1 MFALALRNLWAYKR
15 RLLTSAFSVVLGISF
30 LSGSFVFTDTLK
42 GLFNDLFS
50 SSVKGIDTVVRPKIG
65 FADGAGKASATSDD
79 GPYRGGLLIPIALV
93 DKIARVEGVAAVE
106 AASQGYAQV
115 INKKGKLVGG
125 SGPPTFGFS
134 WINDPELASYKIFNG
149 RAPKADNEVVLDRSV
164 IKKTGYK
171 IGDKVKIVSM
181 KPIREFVLVGDA
193 TFGTSDGA
201 LGATASLFT
210 PKIAQELLGRP
221 GEASQLI
228 IRAKPG
234 VTQSAVAKSVSA
246 ALASDRAS
254 GGAPL
259 ETITGEALDKETQS
273 FVNTVFKFINT
284 FFNAF
289 AFIAL
294 FVSIFVISNSF
305 SILVKQRT
313 RENAMLRT
321 LGASSKQ
328 ILATTFGEALAVG
341 LLASAV
347 GVFAGMGVAIG
358 IRKLLE
364 FFGGGGLP
372 SSGLLLL
379 PRTIIVGL
387 VVGTLVTVISA
398 VAPAIKASRI
408 KPLAALQD
416 ARIDDSGYSKKRLY
430 LGLAF
435 LALSAA
441 VLIFGLTKEGG
452 DGAKIV
458 GGAAALCLMGTI
470 FIGPVLARP
479 IAGAL
484 GRPWFGAVIGL
495 FGVLMVSGSLAI
507 VVLGIISS
515 KPALIVNA
523 IVGIPIGVY
532 LVITALSSRKV
543 EGRIA
548 RENAVRNP
556 TRTSATALALTIGV
570 GLVSAILVFSQSLTG
585 TFKGALEKAIRANYV
600 VKAGND
606 FGIPAEVSTR
616 VSKLPGVV
624 AWSGKRTEE
633 IRFGFP
639 LPRSRQ
645 IAAVDPEGFLKV
657 FDVGRITGNFA
668 DLSKPDTI
676 AIAEESAKAQNYRLG
691 DTISGSFR
699 TGANAKLTI
708 VAFYKNTEGWN
719 KEAFNRTYYVTS
731 EATMSTYVPSSVKEF
746 IYVRTDG
753 RDNKGFQ
760 KAAETALRD
769 YPTADLQKKASFV
782 NESIGQLDQFLS
794 VVYALLMLA
803 ILIAILGIA
812 NTLRLAIL
820 ERTREIGLLRAVGMS
835 RQQMKDSIRWEAIVV
850 ATFGAVIGLVIGTG
864 FGSALVHV
872 LGKDGSVKLTVP
884 WPFLFGLTLL
894 ASLVGLYAARKP
906 AKAAAKLNILQA
918 IATE

>member
-65 FADGAGKASATSDD
+65 FGDGTGKVSATNEDD
-79 GPYRGGLLIPIALV
+79 GPYGGASLVPVSLINKVAG
-93 DKIARVEGVAAVE
+93 VEGVAAVE

-134 WINDPELASYKIFNG
+134 WINDPELASYKIFSG
-149 RAPKADNEVVLDRSV
+149 RAPTGDNEVVLDRSV

-171 IGDKVKIVSM
+171 LGDKVKIVSL
-181 KPIREFVLVGDA
+181 KPVREFVLVGDA

-201 LGATASLFT
+201 LGATASLFSPET
-210 PKIAQELLGRP
+210 AQELLGRP

-228 IRAKPG
+228 VRAKPG
-234 VTQSAVAKSVSA
+234 VAQA
-246 ALASDRAS
+246 ALAKSISTALAADKAS

-273 FVNTVFKFINT
+273 FVNTIFKFINT

-341 LLASAV
+341 LLASIV
-347 GVFAGMGVAIG
+347 GVFAGMGVAVG

-364 FFGGGGLP
+364 LTGASGLP
-372 SSGLLLL
+372 SSSLLLL

-387 VVGTLVTVISA
+387 SVGTFVTVLSA

-430 LGLAF
+430 LGLIF
-435 LALSAA
+435 LASGAGI
-441 VLIFGLTKEGG
+441 LILGLTKEGG
-452 DGAKIV
+452 DGAKVV
-458 GGAAALCLMGTI
+458 GFAAALCLIGTI

-479 IAGAL
+479 IAGVL
-484 GRPWFGAVIGL
+484 GRPWFGFVIGL
-495 FGVLMVSGSLAI
+495 FGVVTVLGSLATMVI
-507 VVLGIISS
+507 GITSS
-515 KPALIVNA
+515 KPALVYNA
-523 IVGIPIGVY
+523 IIGIPIGLY
-532 LVITALSSRKV
+532 LVVTALSSRKV

-606 FGIPAEVSTR
+606 FGIPAEVSTK
-616 VSKLPGVV
+616 VAALPGVV
-624 AWSGKRTEE
+624 AWSGKRTEQ
-633 IRFGFP
+633 IKFGFP

-645 IAAVDPEGFLKV
+645 MAAVDPENFLKV
-657 FDVGRITGNFA
+657 FNLGKTSGDFSGLN
-668 DLSKPDTI
+668 KPDTV
-676 AIAEESAKAQNYRLG
+676 AIAENSAKDNNYKLG
-691 DTISGSFR
+691 DMINGSFR
-699 TGANAKLTI
+699 TGAKAKLTI
-708 VAFYKNTEGWN
+708 VAFYENAEGLN
-719 KEAFNRTYYVTS
+719 NTYYVTS
-731 EATMSTYVPSSVKEF
+731 EKTMSKYVPSAVRDF
-746 IYVRTDG
+746 IYIRTDG
-753 RDNKGFQ
+753 KDTKGFE
-760 KAAETALRD
+760 KAADAALKD
-769 YPTADLQKKASFV
+769 YPTADLQTKKAF
-782 NESIGQLDQFLS
+782 EDDAIGQLNQFLA
-794 VVYALLMLA
+794 VVYALLLLA

-850 ATFGAVIGLVIGTG
+850 ATFGAVIGLFIGTG

-872 LGKDGSVKLTVP
+872 LGKDGSLKLTVP
-884 WPFLFGLTLL
+884 WPFLIGLTLL
-894 ASLVGLYAARKP
+894 ASIVGLYAARKP
-906 AKAAAKLNILQA
+906 AKVAAKLNILQA

>member
-1 MFALALRNLWAYKR
+1 MFALALRNLWSYKR
-15 RLLTSAFSVVLGISF
+15 RLLTSAFSVVLGIAF

-50 SSVKGIDTVVRPKIG
+50 SSVKGIDTVVRPKVG
-65 FADGAGKASATSDD
+65 FADGSGEASATSDD
-79 GPYRGGLLIPIALV
+79 GPYRGGLLVPISLV
-93 DKIARVEGVAAVE
+93 DKIKGIEGVAAVE
-106 AASQGYAQV
+106 ASSQGYAQV
-115 INKKGKLVGG
+115 LNKKGKLVGG
-125 SGPPTFGFS
+125 GGPPTFGFA

-149 RAPKADNEVVLDRSV
+149 RPPKADNEVVLDRSV

-171 IGDKVKIVSM
+171 IGDKVKIVSA
-181 KPIREFVLVGDA
+181 KPSREFTLVGDA

-210 PKIAQELLGRP
+210 PKVAQELVGRP
-221 GEASQLI
+221 GEATLLI
-228 IRAKPG
+228 VRAKPG
-234 VTQSAVAKSVSA
+234 VTQETLAAKVKT
-246 ALASDRAS
+246 ALKSDTAS
-254 GGAPL
+254 GGAKL
-259 ETITGEALDKETQS
+259 EVITGEALDKETQG
-273 FVNTVFKFINT
+273 FVNTIFKFINT

-328 ILATTFGEALAVG
+328 ILASTFGEALAVG

-347 GVFAGMGVAIG
+347 GVVAGMGVAVG

-364 FFGGGGLP
+364 ATGGGGLP

-379 PRTIIVGL
+379 PRTIIVGMF
-387 VVGTLVTVISA
+387 VGTLVTVLSA
-398 VAPAIKASRI
+398 IAPAIKASRI

-430 LGLAF
+430 
-435 LALSAA
+435 
-441 VLIFGLTKEGG
+441 FGLVFLLASVGMLIYGLTLEGG

-458 GGAAALCLMGTI
+458 GFAAALCLIGTI
-470 FIGPVLARP
+470 FMGPVLARP
-479 IAGAL
+479 IAGVL

-495 FGVLMVSGSLAI
+495 FGVLT
-507 VVLGIISS
+507 VLGSIATIVKGIVDS
-515 KPALIVNA
+515 KPNFIVNA
-523 IVGIPIGVY
+523 IFGIPIGVY

-585 TFKGALEKAIRANYV
+585 TFKGALEKAIRADYV

-606 FGIPAEVSTR
+606 FGIPGEVTKK
-616 VSKLPGVV
+616 VAGLPGVV
-624 AWSGKRTEE
+624 AWSGKRTEQ

-639 LPRSRQ
+639 VPRSRQ
-645 IAAVDPEGFLKV
+645 IAAVDPENFLQV
-657 FDVGRITGNFA
+657 FNLGKTTGDFA
-668 DLSKPDTI
+668 GLNKPNTV
-676 AIAEESAKAQNYRLG
+676 AIAENSAKDNNYKLG
-691 DTISGSFR
+691 DKIKGSFR
-699 TGANAKLTI
+699 TGAKVELSI
-708 VAFYKNTEGWN
+708 VAFYENAEGLN
-719 KEAFNRTYYVTS
+719 NTYYVTS
-731 EATMSTYVPSSVKEF
+731 EATMAKYVPSEVKDF
-746 IYVRTDG
+746 IYIRTDG
-753 RDNKGFQ
+753 KNKKAFE
-760 KAAETALRD
+760 KAADVALKD
-769 YPTADLQKKASFV
+769 YPTADLQTKKAF
-782 NESIGQLDQFLS
+782 EDDSIGQLNQFLS

-864 FGSALVHV
+864 FGASLVHV
-872 LGKDGSVKLTVP
+872 LGKDGSLKLTVP
-884 WPFLFGLTLL
+884 WPLLVGLTLS

-906 AKAAAKLNILQA
+906 AKSAAKLNILQA
-918 IATE
+918 IATD

>member
-1 MFALALRNLWAYKR
+1 MFALALRNLWSYKR

-65 FADGAGKASATSDD
+65 FADGSGEASATSDD
-79 GPYRGGLLIPIALV
+79 GPYRSSTLIPISLIKKV
-93 DKIARVEGVAAVE
+93 SGLEGVAAVE

-115 INKKGKLVGG
+115 LNKKGKLVGG
-125 SGPPTFGFS
+125 SGPPTFGFA

-171 IGDKVKIVSM
+171 IGDKVKIVSA
-181 KPIREFVLVGDA
+181 KPVREFVLVGDA

-201 LGATASLFT
+201 LGATASLFS
-210 PKIAQELLGRP
+210 PKTAQEMLGRQ
-221 GEASQLI
+221 GEATQLI

-234 VTQSAVAKSVSA
+234 VTQDLLAKRVSA
-246 ALASDRAS
+246 ALASEKAS

-347 GVFAGMGVAIG
+347 GVFAGMGVAVG

-364 FFGGGGLP
+364 ATGGGGLP

-387 VVGTLVTVISA
+387 LVGTLVTVLSA

-430 LGLAF
+430 FGLAF
-435 LALSAA
+435 LAAGA
-441 VLIFGLTKEGG
+441 VLLGYGLTLEGG

-458 GGAAALCLMGTI
+458 GFAAALCLIGTI

-479 IAGAL
+479 IAGIL
-484 GRPWFGAVIGL
+484 GRPWFGVVIGL
-495 FGVLMVSGSLAI
+495 FGVLTVLASIAAI
-507 VVLGIISS
+507 VKGIFAAVL
-515 KPALIVNA
+515 
-523 IVGIPIGVY
+523 GIPIGVY

-606 FGIPAEVSTR
+606 FGIPAEVTTK
-616 VSKLPGVV
+616 VATLPGVV
-624 AWSGKRTEE
+624 AFSGKRTEQ
-633 IRFGFP
+633 IKFGFP
-639 LPRSRQ
+639 VPRSRQ
-645 IAAVDPEGFLKV
+645 IAAVDPEKFLEV
-657 FDVGRITGNFA
+657 FNLGKTTGSFA
-668 DLSKPDTI
+668 GLNKPDTI
-676 AIAEESAKAQNYRLG
+676 AIAENSAKDNNYKLG
-691 DTISGSFR
+691 DVINGSFR
-699 TGANAKLTI
+699 TGAKVKLTI
-708 VAFYKNTEGWN
+708 VAFYENAEGLDN
-719 KEAFNRTYYVTS
+719 TYYVTS
-731 EATMSTYVPSSVKEF
+731 EATMSKYVPSEVKDF
-746 IYVRTDG
+746 IYIRTDG
-753 RDNKGFQ
+753 KDAKGFE
-760 KAAETALRD
+760 KAADVALKD
-769 YPTADLQKKASFV
+769 FPTADLQTKKAFQDD
-782 NESIGQLDQFLS
+782 SIGQLNQFLS

-864 FGSALVHV
+864 FGAALVHV
-872 LGKDGSVKLTVP
+872 LGKDGSLKLTVP

-906 AKAAAKLNILQA
+906 AKVAAKLNILQA

>member
-50 SSVKGIDTVVRPKIG
+50 SSVKGIDTVVRPKVG
-65 FADGAGKASATSDD
+65 FADGTGKTSATSDD
-79 GPYRGGLLIPIALV
+79 GPYRGASLIPVSLINKVAAV
-93 DKIARVEGVAAVE
+93 DGVAAVE
-106 AASQGYAQV
+106 ASSQGYAQV

-134 WINDPELASYKIFNG
+134 WIDDSELASYKIFSG
-149 RAPKADNEVVLDRSV
+149 RPPEADNEVVLDRSV

-171 IGDKVKIVSM
+171 IGDKVKIVSA
-181 KPIREFVLVGDA
+181 KPVREFVLVGDA

-201 LGATASLFT
+201 LGATASLFA
-210 PKIAQELLGRP
+210 PKTAQEFLGRP

-228 IRAKPG
+228 VRAKPG
-234 VTQSAVAKSVSA
+234 VTQSALAKKISVALTGDK
-246 ALASDRAS
+246 AS

-259 ETITGEALDKETQS
+259 ETVTGEALDKETQS
-273 FVNTVFKFINT
+273 FVNTIFKFINT

-364 FFGGGGLP
+364 LTGGGGLP

-387 VVGTLVTVISA
+387 LVGTLVTVLSA

-430 LGLAF
+430 FGVAF
-435 LALSAA
+435 LTASVGTL
-441 VLIFGLTKEGG
+441 LYGLTLEGG
-452 DGAKIV
+452 SGAKIV
-458 GGAAALCLMGTI
+458 GFAAALCLIGTI

-479 IAGAL
+479 IAGIL
-484 GRPWFGAVIGL
+484 GRPWFGFVIGA
-495 FGVLMVSGSLAI
+495 FGVLTVLASLALA
-507 VVLGIISS
+507 VQGIASG
-515 KPALIVNA
+515 KPALLFSA
-523 IVGIPIGVY
+523 LAGIPIGVY

-585 TFKGALEKAIRANYV
+585 TFKGALEKAIRADYV

-606 FGIPAEVSTR
+606 FGIPAEVTTK
-616 VSKLPGVV
+616 VAALPGVV
-624 AWSGKRTEE
+624 AWSGKRTEQ

-645 IAAVDPEGFLKV
+645 IAAVDPEKFSEV
-657 FDVGRITGNFA
+657 FNLGKTTGDFA
-668 DLSKPDTI
+668 SLNKTDTV
-676 AIAEESAKAQNYRLG
+676 AVAENSAKDNNYKLG

-699 TGANAKLTI
+699 TGAKVKLTI
-708 VAFYKNTEGWN
+708 VAFYENAEGLEN
-719 KEAFNRTYYVTS
+719 TYYVTS
-731 EATMSTYVPSSVKEF
+731 EATMSKYAPSAVKDF
-746 IYVRTDG
+746 IYIRTDG
-753 RDNKGFQ
+753 KDNKGFQ
-760 KAAETALRD
+760 KAADVALKD
-769 YPTADLQKKASFV
+769 YPTADLQTKKAF
-782 NESIGQLDQFLS
+782 EDDSIGQLNQFLA

-864 FGSALVHV
+864 FGAALVHV

-884 WPFLFGLTLL
+884 WLLLFGLTMS

-906 AKAAAKLNILQA
+906 AKVAAKLNILQA
-918 IATE
+918 IATG

>member
-50 SSVKGIDTVVRPKIG
+50 SSVKGIDTVVRPKVG
-65 FADGAGKASATSDD
+65 FADGAGGTSATSDD
-79 GPYRGGLLIPIALV
+79 GPYRGGRLIPVSLV
-93 DKIARVEGVAAVE
+93 EKVAAIDGVAAVE
-106 AASQGYAQV
+106 ASSQGYAQV
-115 INKKGKLVGG
+115 LNKKGKLVGG

-134 WINDPELASYKIFNG
+134 WISDPELASYKLFNG

-164 IKKTGYK
+164 IKKTGFK
-171 IGDKVKIVSM
+171 IGDKVKIVSA
-181 KPIREFVLVGDA
+181 KPVREFVLVGDA
-193 TFGTSDGA
+193 TFGSSDGA

-210 PKIAQELLGRP
+210 PKTAQELTGRV

-234 VTQSAVAKSVSA
+234 VTQDALAKSVSK
-246 ALASDRAS
+246 ALASDTAS

-259 ETITGEALDKETQS
+259 EVITGEALDKETQG
-273 FVNTVFKFINT
+273 FVNTIFKFINT

-347 GVFAGMGVAIG
+347 GVVAGMGVAIG

-364 FFGGGGLP
+364 VTGGGGLP

-379 PRTIIVGL
+379 PRTVIVGL
-387 VVGTLVTVISA
+387 LVGTLVTVLSA
-398 VAPAIKASRI
+398 IAPAIKASRI

-416 ARIDDSGYSKKRLY
+416 ARIDDSGYSKKRLFF
-430 LGLAF
+430 GIAF
-435 LALSAA
+435 LTGSAA
-441 VLIFGLTKEGG
+441 MLIYGLTLEGG

-458 GGAAALCLMGTI
+458 GIAAALCLMGTI

-479 IAGAL
+479 IAGVL
-484 GRPWFGAVIGL
+484 GRPWFGLVIGA
-495 FGVLMVSGSLAI
+495 FGVLTVLGSLALAI
-507 VVLGIISS
+507 KGITSS
-515 KPALIVNA
+515 KPVLLLSA
-523 IVGIPIGVY
+523 ISGIPIGIY
-532 LVITALSSRKV
+532 LVMTALSSRKV
-543 EGRIA
+543 EGQIA

-606 FGIPAEVSTR
+606 FGIPAEVTGK
-616 VSKLPGVV
+616 VAELPGVV

-645 IAAVDPEGFLKV
+645 IAAVDPEKFLQV
-657 FDVGRITGNFA
+657 FNLGKTTGDFSGLN
-668 DLSKPDTI
+668 KPDTV
-676 AIAEESAKAQNYRLG
+676 AIAENSAKDNNYKLG
-691 DTISGSFR
+691 DTINGSFR
-699 TGANAKLTI
+699 TGAKVKLTI
-708 VAFYKNTEGWN
+708 VAFYENAEGLN
-719 KEAFNRTYYVTS
+719 NTYYVTS
-731 EATMSTYVPSSVKEF
+731 ESTMSKYVPSAVKDF
-746 IYVRTDG
+746 IYIRTDG
-753 RDNKGFQ
+753 KDDKGFQ
-760 KAAETALRD
+760 KAADAALKD
-769 YPTADLQKKASFV
+769 FPTADLQTKKAF
-782 NESIGQLDQFLS
+782 EDDSIGQLNQFLS

-872 LGKDGSVKLTVP
+872 LGKDGSLKLTVP
-884 WPFLFGLTLL
+884 WPNLAGLTLL

-906 AKAAAKLNILQA
+906 AKVAAKLNILQA

>member
-1 MFALALRNLWAYKR
+1 MFALALRNLWSYKR

-65 FADGAGKASATSDD
+65 FADGSGEASATSDD
-79 GPYRGGLLIPIALV
+79 GPYRSSTLIPISLIKKV
-93 DKIARVEGVAAVE
+93 SGLEGVAAVE

-115 INKKGKLVGG
+115 LNKKGKLVGG
-125 SGPPTFGFS
+125 SGPPTFGFA

-171 IGDKVKIVSM
+171 IGDKVKIVSA
-181 KPIREFVLVGDA
+181 KPVREFVLVGDA

-201 LGATASLFT
+201 LGATASLFS
-210 PKIAQELLGRP
+210 PKTAQEMLGRQ
-221 GEASQLI
+221 GEATQLI

-234 VTQSAVAKSVSA
+234 VTQDVLAKTISA
-246 ALASDRAS
+246 ALSSEKAS

-273 FVNTVFKFINT
+273 FVNTVFKIINT

-358 IRKLLE
+358 IRELLGAI
-364 FFGGGGLP
+364 GGGGLP

-387 VVGTLVTVISA
+387 VVGTLVTVLSA

-430 LGLAF
+430 FGLAF
-435 LALSAA
+435 LAAGAGL
-441 VLIFGLTKEGG
+441 LGYGLTLEGG

-458 GGAAALCLMGTI
+458 GFAAALCLIGTI

-479 IAGAL
+479 IAGIL
-484 GRPWFGAVIGL
+484 GRPWFGVVIGL
-495 FGVLMVSGSLAI
+495 FGVLTVLASIAAI
-507 VVLGIISS
+507 VKGTFAAVLGI
-515 KPALIVNA
+515 PV
-523 IVGIPIGVY
+523 GVY

-606 FGIPAEVSTR
+606 FGIPAEVTTK
-616 VSKLPGVV
+616 VATLPGVV
-624 AWSGKRTEE
+624 AFSGKRTEQ
-633 IRFGFP
+633 IKFGFP
-639 LPRSRQ
+639 VPRSRQ
-645 IAAVDPEGFLKV
+645 IAAVDPEKFLEV
-657 FDVGRITGNFA
+657 FNLGKTTGNFA
-668 DLSKPDTI
+668 GLNKPNTI
-676 AIAEESAKAQNYRLG
+676 AIAENSAKDNNYKLG
-691 DTISGSFR
+691 DVINGSFR
-699 TGANAKLTI
+699 TGVKVKLTI
-708 VAFYKNTEGWN
+708 VAFYENAEGLDN
-719 KEAFNRTYYVTS
+719 TYYVTS
-731 EATMSTYVPSSVKEF
+731 EATMSKYVPSEVSDF
-746 IYVRTDG
+746 IYIRTDG
-753 RDNKGFQ
+753 KDAKGFE
-760 KAAETALRD
+760 KAADVALRD
-769 YPTADLQKKASFV
+769 FPTADLQTKKAFQDD
-782 NESIGQLDQFLS
+782 SIGQLNQFLS

-864 FGSALVHV
+864 FGAALVHV
-872 LGKDGSVKLTVP
+872 LGKDGSLKLTVP

-906 AKAAAKLNILQA
+906 AKVAAKLNILQA

>member
-79 GPYRGGLLIPIALV
+79 GPYRGASLVPIALV
-93 DKIARVEGVAAVE
+93 DKIASVEGVAAVE

-164 IKKTGYK
+164 IKKTGYR

-201 LGATASLFT
+201 LGATASLFN

-273 FVNTVFKFINT
+273 FVNTIFKFINT

-328 ILATTFGEALAVG
+328 ILATTFGEALTVG
-341 LLASAV
+341 LLASVV

-435 LALSAA
+435 LAVSAA

-479 IAGAL
+479 IAGVL
-484 GRPWFGAVIGL
+484 GRPWFGVVVGL
-495 FGVLMVSGSLAI
+495 FGVLMVLGSLAI
-507 VVLGIISS
+507 VVLGIISW

-556 TRTSATALALTIGV
+556 TRTSSTALALTIGV

-645 IAAVDPEGFLKV
+645 IAAVDPEKFLEV
-657 FDVGRITGNFA
+657 FNLGKTTGNFA
-668 DLSKPDTI
+668 ALNKTDTV
-676 AIAEESAKAQNYRLG
+676 AVAENSAKDNKYDLG
-691 DTISGSFR
+691 DTINGSFR
-699 TGANAKLTI
+699 TGAKVKLTI
-708 VAFYKNTEGWN
+708 VAFYENAEGLN
-719 KEAFNRTYYVTS
+719 NTYYVTS
-731 EATMSTYVPSSVKEF
+731 EATMSKYVPSAVKDF
-746 IYVRTDG
+746 IYIRTDG
-753 RDNKGFQ
+753 KDNKGFQ
-760 KAAETALRD
+760 KAADVALKD
-769 YPTADLQKKASFV
+769 FPTADLQTKKAF
-782 NESIGQLDQFLS
+782 EDDSIGQLNQFLS

>member
-1 MFALALRNLWAYKR
+1 MPRAIFQKADD
-15 RLLTSAFSVVLGISF
+15 G
-30 LSGSFVFTDTLK
+30 SGE
-42 GLFNDLFS
+42 
-50 SSVKGIDTVVRPKIG
+50 
-65 FADGAGKASATSDD
+65 ASATSDD
-79 GPYRGGLLIPIALV
+79 GPYRSSTLIPISLIKKV
-93 DKIARVEGVAAVE
+93 SGLEGVAAVE
-106 AASQGYAQV
+106 ASSQGYAQV
-115 INKKGKLVGG
+115 LNKKGKLVGG
-125 SGPPTFGFS
+125 SGPPTFGFA

-171 IGDKVKIVSM
+171 IGDKVKIVSA
-181 KPIREFVLVGDA
+181 KPVREFVLVGDA

-201 LGATASLFT
+201 LGATASLFS
-210 PKIAQELLGRP
+210 PKTAQEMLGRQ
-221 GEASQLI
+221 GEATQLI
-228 IRAKPG
+228 IRAKAG
-234 VTQSAVAKSVSA
+234 VTQDVLAKRVSA
-246 ALASDRAS
+246 ALASEKAS

-341 LLASAV
+341 LLASIV
-347 GVFAGMGVAIG
+347 GVFAGMGVAVG

-364 FFGGGGLP
+364 VTGGGGLP

-387 VVGTLVTVISA
+387 VVGTLVTVLSA
-398 VAPAIKASRI
+398 IAPAIKASRI

-430 LGLAF
+430 FGLAF
-435 LALSAA
+435 LAAGSGL
-441 VLIFGLTKEGG
+441 LGYGLTLEGG

-458 GGAAALCLMGTI
+458 GFAAALCLIGTI

-479 IAGAL
+479 IAGIL
-484 GRPWFGAVIGL
+484 GRPWFGVVIGL
-495 FGVLMVSGSLAI
+495 FGVLTVLASIAAI
-507 VVLGIISS
+507 VKGMFAAVL
-515 KPALIVNA
+515 
-523 IVGIPIGVY
+523 GIPIGAY

-606 FGIPAEVSTR
+606 FGIPAEVTTK
-616 VSKLPGVV
+616 VAALPGVV
-624 AWSGKRTEE
+624 AFSGKRTEQ
-633 IRFGFP
+633 IKFGFP
-639 LPRSRQ
+639 VPRSRQ
-645 IAAVDPEGFLKV
+645 IAAVDPEKFLEV
-657 FDVGRITGNFA
+657 FNLGKTTGSFA
-668 DLSKPDTI
+668 GLTKPDTV
-676 AIAEESAKAQNYRLG
+676 AIAENSAKDNNYKLG
-691 DTISGSFR
+691 DIINGSFR
-699 TGANAKLTI
+699 TGAKVKLTI
-708 VAFYKNTEGWN
+708 VAFYENAEGLDN
-719 KEAFNRTYYVTS
+719 TYYVTS
-731 EATMSTYVPSSVKEF
+731 EATMSRYVPSEVKDF
-746 IYVRTDG
+746 IYIRTDG
-753 RDNKGFQ
+753 KDAKGFE
-760 KAAETALRD
+760 KAADAALKD
-769 YPTADLQKKASFV
+769 FPTADLQTKKAF
-782 NESIGQLDQFLS
+782 EDDSIGQLNQFLS

-835 RQQMKDSIRWEAIVV
+835 RQQMKDSIRWEAIAV

-864 FGSALVHV
+864 FGAALVHV
-872 LGKDGSVKLTVP
+872 LGKDGSLKLTVP

-906 AKAAAKLNILQA
+906 AKVAAKLNILQA